1 MTVPRSAKVMTWW
14 ELHTFMKEKYNFLTF
29 AMQTSDSKVFI
40 NPDAAQVVSNGD
52 GIWMMAQ
59 KRPLQIKWP

>member
-1 MTVPRSAKVMTWW
+1 
-14 ELHTFMKEKYNFLTF
+14 
-29 AMQTSDSKVFI
+29 MQTSDLKVII

-59 KRPLQIKWP
+59 KRPLQLDWP